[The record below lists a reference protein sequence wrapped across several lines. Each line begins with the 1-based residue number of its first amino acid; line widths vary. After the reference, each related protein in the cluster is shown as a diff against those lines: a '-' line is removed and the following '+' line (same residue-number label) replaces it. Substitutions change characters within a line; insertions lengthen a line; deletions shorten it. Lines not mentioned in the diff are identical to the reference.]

1 MTTMTK
7 AKLDSL
13 TPDMAFD
20 KLMKGNVRFQR
31 NQMVTRD
38 FKAQREETSGGQFP
52 FATILSCIDSR
63 TSSEIIFDQGIGDLF
78 NVRLA
83 GNVINEDALGS
94 MEFACKVAGSK
105 VIMILGHEAC
115 GAVKG
120 ACDHVEMG
128 NLTALLSKI
137 SPALELEKEET
148 QRDSSNPEF
157 VRKVTE
163 IHTKRMKDV
172 LLEQSSVLR
181 EMYEAKEIK
190 IVCGIHELGS
200 GIVRAIDH

>member
-1 MTTMTK
+1 MVTMTK
-7 AKLDSL
+7 EKLDSM
-13 TPDMAFD
+13 TPDQAFQM
-20 KLMKGNVRFQR
+20 LMEGNKRFEK
-31 NQMVTRD
+31 NETISRD
-38 FKAQREETSGGQFP
+38 YVAQREETSTGQYP

-128 NLTALLSKI
+128 NLTSLLSKI
-137 SPALELEKEET
+137 TPAVDLEKEET
-148 QRDSSNPEF
+148 TRDSSNPEF

-163 IHTKRMKDV
+163 IHTKRMREE
-172 LLEQSSVLR
+172 LLERSPILK
-181 EMYEAKEIK
+181 EMDDNNEIK
-190 IVCGIHELGS
+190 IVCGIHDLKS
-200 GIVRAIDH
+200 GVVRII

>member
-7 AKLDSL
+7 ELL
-13 TPDMAFD
+13 TKMTPREAVD
-20 KLMKGNVRFQR
+20 KLMEGNTRFQ
-31 NQMVTRD
+31 NNALVSRD
-38 FKAQREETSGGQFP
+38 FTKQREETAGGQFP

-83 GNVINEDALGS
+83 GNVVNEDALGS

-128 NLTALLSKI
+128 NLTTLLSKI
-137 SPALELEKEET
+137 NPAIDMEKTET
-148 QRDSSNPEF
+148 VRDSSNPEF

-163 IHTKRMKDV
+163 IHTLNMKT
-172 LLEQSSVLR
+172 LILEKSPILK
-181 EMYEAKEIK
+181 EMLDKNEID
-190 IVCGIHELGS
+190 IVCAIHDLKTGV
-200 GIVRAIDH
+200 VRQIK

>member
-1 MTTMTK
+1 MVTMTK
-7 AKLDSL
+7 EKLESMS
-13 TPDMAFD
+13 PEEAFQM
-20 KLMKGNVRFQR
+20 LMEGNKRFEKNEAISR
-31 NQMVTRD
+31 NYVE
-38 FKAQREETSGGQFP
+38 QREETAGGQYP

-128 NLTALLSKI
+128 NLTSLLSKI
-137 SPALELEKEET
+137 TPAVDMEKEET

-163 IHTKRMKDV
+163 IHTTRMREE
-172 LLEQSSVLR
+172 LLERSPILK
-181 EMYEAKEIK
+181 EMNDNNEIK
-190 IVCGIHELGS
+190 IVCGIHDLKS
-200 GIVRAIDH
+200 GVVRIL

>member
-7 AKLDSL
+7 EILDSL
-13 TPDMAFD
+13 TPNQALE
-20 KLMKGNVRFQR
+20 KLMDGNKRFQE
-31 NQMVTRD
+31 NNMIKRD
-38 FKAQREETSGGQFP
+38 YVSQREETSGGQYP

-83 GNVINEDALGS
+83 GNIINEDALGS

-128 NLTALLSKI
+128 NLTTLLSKI
-137 SPALELEKEET
+137 NPAIDMEKTET
-148 QRDSSNPEF
+148 VRDSSNPEF

-163 IHTKRMKDV
+163 IHTLNMKT
-172 LLEQSSVLR
+172 LILEKSPILK
-181 EMYEAKEIK
+181 EMLDNNEID
-190 IVCGIHELGS
+190 IVCAIHDLKTGV
-200 GIVRAIDH
+200 VRQIK

>member
-1 MTTMTK
+1 MVTMTK
-7 AKLDSL
+7 EKLDSM
-13 TPDMAFD
+13 TPDQAFQM
-20 KLMKGNVRFQR
+20 LMEGNKRFEK
-31 NQMVTRD
+31 NEAISRD
-38 FKAQREETSGGQFP
+38 YVAQREETSTGQYP

-128 NLTALLSKI
+128 NLTSLLSKI
-137 SPALELEKEET
+137 TPAVDLEKEET
-148 QRDSSNPEF
+148 TRDSSNPEF

-163 IHTKRMKDV
+163 IHTKRMREE
-172 LLEQSSVLR
+172 LLERSPILK
-181 EMYEAKEIK
+181 EMDDNNEIK
-190 IVCGIHELGS
+190 IVCGIHDLKS
-200 GIVRAIDH
+200 GVVRII